1 MNSVKWTL
9 SIWKNFKSEVLAMVE
24 QLGVATFSLTLSCAD
39 LRWKEFIKILQQ
51 LNKTEFDISDLLYHD
66 RCNIL

>member
-1 MNSVKWTL
+1 
-9 SIWKNFKSEVLAMVE
+9 MVE
-24 QLGVATFSLTLSCAD
+24 QLGVPTFSLTLSCAD